1 MDKPWIVG
9 LGLGVL
15 FGSANLVLTWLWPL
29 DDDTPV
35 ALLRFYGPM
44 FLAWAVVAFNAARRT
59 GRLQSGVTAG
69 MSVALATFSIY
80 SLLVLL
86 RVELFL
92 DDLTGRADWQQM
104 VLRFRDSG
112 FESLRAFVTLDYI
125 KGLPFKIGVASVVGG
140 LFGAIG
146 GALGRW
152 RRPTIAGTTCR
163 GWWRSGAT
171 GSSGTSPS
179 ARR

>member
-1 MDKPWIVG
+1 MLIDKPWIVG
-9 LGLGVL
+9 VGLGVL
-15 FGSANLVLTWLWPL
+15 FGSANLVLSWLRPL
-29 DDDTPV
+29 DDDTPG

-44 FLAWAVVAFNAARRT
+44 FLAWAVVAFRAARRT

-80 SLLVLL
+80 SLLILL

-104 VLRFRDSG
+104 VARFRESG
-112 FESLRAFVTLDYI
+112 FESLRAFITLDYL
-125 KGLPFKIGVASVVGG
+125 KGLPFKIGVASLVGG

-146 GALGRW
+146 GGLGRS
-152 RRPTIAGTTCR
+152 RRL
-163 GWWRSGAT
+163 GWVERV
-171 GSSGTSPS
+171 
-179 ARR
+179 